1 MGAQVAAAVSLWAAS
16 SSLQVGRSSCRS
28 VLECRRHRS
37 AAPRAVSLTTPL
49 SSASTSPLLISLS
62 LPCPLLL
69 PGPPHVA
76 VLDNYSMCG
85 HKRRSPKVTSDRR
98 KIILNQQSS
107 EKIYCYALLISQL
120 N

>member
-49 SSASTSPLLISLS
+49 SSASTSSLLISLS

-76 VLDNYSMCG
+76 VLDNLILHVWPQKAKSKS
-85 HKRRSPKVTSDRR
+85 HIRQTENHPKST
-98 KIILNQQSS
+98 KF
-107 EKIYCYALLISQL
+107 
-120 N
+120 